1 MLSSSRLIRHG
12 IAWMVFV
19 LGLSL
24 ASSAF
29 AWRLR
34 FAPLAP
40 PSDTNAFAPS
50 TSVPV
55 TPQFLRFQVAQ
66 KQVIMGVEAPY
77 VRAPKTMTPIRIEQ
91 RALTVSPAVADSPSP
106 KHDLRG
112 PETLLLRQP
121 QTVVGQ
127 TLP

>member
-1 MLSSSRLIRHG
+1 M
-12 IAWMVFV
+12 ACTVFV

-40 PSDTNAFAPS
+40 PSAAADAFAPS

-55 TPQFLRFQVAQ
+55 TPQLFRFQVTQ
-66 KQVIMGVEAPY
+66 KQVTMGVEAPY
-77 VRAPKTMTPIRIEQ
+77 VRAPKPTLPIRIEQ
-91 RALTVSPAVADSPSP
+91 RALTVSPAAADAQAP

-112 PETLLLRQP
+112 PEALLLRQP